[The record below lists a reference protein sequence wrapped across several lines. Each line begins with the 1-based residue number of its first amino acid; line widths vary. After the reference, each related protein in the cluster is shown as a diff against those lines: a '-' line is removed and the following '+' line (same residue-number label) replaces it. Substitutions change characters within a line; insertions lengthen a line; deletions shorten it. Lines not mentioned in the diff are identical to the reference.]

1 MASTSAIGSADV
13 AAAARGNPA
22 RGMSVR
28 YVAILLL
35 VLAVAGGIM
44 LALTGEP
51 SLAITKLGALQA
63 KSIAW
68 AIPAIAVFAVLFTFN
83 YPRVGSVIALIAG
96 MVALLT
102 FLGGGYGGPPPADPV
117 PQLEGISSGAMS
129 QATFLLLAAILAI
142 GATITLSR
150 LGVLTAR
157 ATTGFYVTIAIV
169 VALGLVGLH
178 GLAGSPASLWTAGVP
193 YVLTDGH
200 NLLIVGIAAAL
211 FAGSI
216 VSLYSIAAAGDDVRL
231 ANVRNGETV
240 RPDWITRFGAAKVAS
255 IPLFLVVLGVF
266 IGGTIWTIV
275 FSFTGS
281 TGFPLTDDWVGWDQ
295 YERLLFRTPRWSIS
309 VKNLAI
315 YGVFSLT
322 FSFVVGFLLAVFMD
336 QKIRFESAFRTI
348 YLYPFALSFI
358 VTGHVWAW
366 IMNPQLGLQKALRAM
381 GWTNF
386 EFTWLGDRNMVI
398 YALVIAGL
406 WQGTGL
412 IMALMLAGLRGID
425 EEIWKA
431 ARVDG
436 IPKWRTYISIVI
448 PMMRPVLITTLVI
461 SASGV
466 VRVYD
471 LVVALTQGG
480 PGLFS
485 EVPAKYVYDKMFG
498 GGLAQGLAAS
508 TVMLLTVGII
518 IIPWAIIE
526 FGGKRRA

>member
-1 MASTSAIGSADV
+1 M
-13 AAAARGNPA
+13 
-22 RGMSVR
+22 
-28 YVAILLL
+28 
-35 VLAVAGGIM
+35 
-44 LALTGEP
+44 
-51 SLAITKLGALQA
+51 
-63 KSIAW
+63 
-68 AIPAIAVFAVLFTFN
+68 
-83 YPRVGSVIALIAG
+83 
-96 MVALLT
+96 LT
-102 FLGGGYGGPPPADPV
+102 FLGGGYGGPPPAEPIA
-117 PQLEGISSGAMS
+117 QLEGLAPSMGL
-129 QATFLLLAAILAI
+129 ATFLLLAVIAVA
-142 GATITLSR
+142 GATWVLSA
-150 LGVLTAR
+150 LGVLTAK
-157 ATTGFYVTIAIV
+157 TTSRFYSAIV
-169 VALGLVGLH
+169 VVGALSILTMHTLGGAPVRV
-178 GLAGSPASLWTAGVP
+178 WTAGVP
-193 YVLTDGH
+193 YLLTDGH
-200 NLLIVGIAAAL
+200 NLLIVAIAAAL
-211 FAGSI
+211 LSGAA
-216 VSLYSIAAAGDDVRL
+216 VALYSIAANGDDVRL

-240 RPDWITRFGAAKVAS
+240 RPDWVTRFGAAKVAS

-281 TGFPLTDDWVGWDQ
+281 TGFPLTDNWVGWDQ

-315 YGVFSLT
+315 YGVFSLS
-322 FSFVVGFLLAVFMD
+322 FSFIVGFLLAVFMD

-366 IMNPQLGLQKALRAM
+366 IMNPNLGLQKAVRAL

-498 GGLAQGLAAS
+498 GGLGQGLAAS

-526 FGGKRRA
+526 FGGKRR

>member
-13 AAAARGNPA
+13 SASARGNPA
-22 RGMSVR
+22 RGTSVR

-35 VLAVAGGIM
+35 LAAIAGGIM

-51 SLAITKLGALQA
+51 SLGLIKLGALQA
-63 KSIAW
+63 RSIAW
-68 AIPAIAVFAVLFTFN
+68 AIPVIAAFAVFFTFN
-83 YPRVGSVIALIAG
+83 YPRVGATVAIIGSV
-96 MVALLT
+96 VTLLT
-102 FLGGGYGGPPPADPV
+102 YLGGGYGGPPATETPPELVGLTATMN
-117 PQLEGISSGAMS
+117 L
-129 QATFLLLAAILAI
+129 ATFLLLALVLTTAATFLMNRFGAFSSGVTTRFYAAIAVIFGLSILAMHTLG
-142 GATITLSR
+142 GAP
-150 LGVLTAR
+150 GNV
-157 ATTGFYVTIAIV
+157 
-169 VALGLVGLH
+169 
-178 GLAGSPASLWTAGVP
+178 WTSGVP
-193 YVLTDGH
+193 HVVSGGH
-200 NLLIVGIAAAL
+200 NPLVLAIAAAL
-211 FAGSI
+211 FAGSM
-216 VSLYSIAAAGDDVRL
+216 VALYSIVAAGDDVRL
-231 ANVRNGETV
+231 ANVRNGETI
-240 RPDWITRFGAAKVAS
+240 RPDWVTRYGAAKVAS

-281 TGFPLTDDWVGWDQ
+281 TGFPLMNNWVGWDQ

-309 VKNLAI
+309 VRNLAI

-322 FSFVVGFLLAVFMD
+322 FSFLLGFLLAVFMD

-348 YLYPFALSFI
+348 FLYPFALSFI

-366 IMNPQLGLQKALRAM
+366 IMNPNLGLQKAVRAM
-381 GWTNF
+381 GWESF
-386 EFTWLGDRNMVI
+386 EFAWLGDRNMVI
-398 YALVIAGL
+398 YALVLAGL

-471 LVVALTQGG
+471 LVVALTAGG

-526 FGGKRRA
+526 FGGKRR

>member
-1 MASTSAIGSADV
+1 LLI
-13 AAAARGNPA
+13 
-22 RGMSVR
+22 
-28 YVAILLL
+28 VAII
-35 VLAVAGGIM
+35 A
-44 LALTGEP
+44 AL
-51 SLAITKLGALQA
+51 
-63 KSIAW
+63 
-68 AIPAIAVFAVLFTFN
+68 
-83 YPRVGSVIALIAG
+83 
-96 MVALLT
+96 
-102 FLGGGYGGPPPADPV
+102 
-117 PQLEGISSGAMS
+117 
-129 QATFLLLAAILAI
+129 
-142 GATITLSR
+142 
-150 LGVLTAR
+150 
-157 ATTGFYVTIAIV
+157 
-169 VALGLVGLH
+169 
-178 GLAGSPASLWTAGVP
+178 LAGS
-193 YVLTDGH
+193 
-200 NLLIVGIAAAL
+200 AA
-211 FAGSI
+211 
-216 VSLYSIAAAGDDVRL
+216 SLYSIVANGDDVRIS
-231 ANVRNGETV
+231 NMRNGETIK
-240 RPDWITRFGAAKVAS
+240 PDWITRFGAAKVAS

-281 TGFPLTDDWVGWDQ
+281 TGFPLMNDWVGWEQ

-309 VKNLAI
+309 VRNLAV
-315 YGVFSLT
+315 YGVFSLV
-322 FSFVVGFLLAVFMD
+322 FSFLVGFLLAVFMD

-366 IMNPQLGLQKALRAM
+366 IMNPNLGLQKAVRAM
-381 GWTNF
+381 GWTDF
-386 EFTWLGDRNMVI
+386 EFGWLGDRNMVI

-471 LVVALTQGG
+471 LVVALTAGG

-518 IIPWAIIE
+518 LIPWAIVE
-526 FGGKRRA
+526 FGGKRR